1 MRGGIVKRYSVAF
14 KRQVIADLESGRFA
28 TLAAARQHYGIDGSS
43 TIQRWLRR
51 YGQNHLLTKVV
62 RVQKPDEADQIR
74 QLKQQ
79 IAQLERVLGRTQANC
94 VMEAEYLRLACAQLG
109 QEVEAF
115 KKKYDGPPSTGRS
128 SEVD

>member
-1 MRGGIVKRYSVAF
+1 MRGGMVKRYSVAF

-51 YGQNHLLTKVV
+51 YGKNDLLTKVV

-94 VMEAEYLRLACAQLG
+94 ALEEEYLRLACEQLG
-109 QEVEAF
+109 EDVERF
-115 KKKYDGPPSTGRS
+115 KKKQDGPPSTGPS
-128 SEVD
+128 DETP